1 MRYATFSF
9 EETNM
14 GRVWKFGDNVNTDE
28 IIPGRFNIT
37 TDPKALAEHC
47 LCELRPDFPSHVKP
61 GDLIVAGNNFGTGS
75 SREHAPI
82 AIKAAGIRAVIAQSF
97 ARIFYRNSI
106 NVGLPVIISE
116 GVAGLVE
123 DQDELEI
130 DFEHFRLRNAKTG
143 TPLVLQ
149 PLPPFVFKIFQAGG
163 IVPLLREGSLE
174 DLC

>member
-1 MRYATFSF
+1 V
-9 EETNM
+9 
-14 GRVWKFGDNVNTDE
+14 GRVWKFGDNINTDE

-47 LCELRPDFPSHVKP
+47 LCELRPDFPSNVRP

-82 AIKAAGIRAVIAQSF
+82 AIKAAGIKAVIAQSF

-116 GVAGLVE
+116 GIASLME
-123 DQDELEI
+123 ERDELEI
-130 DFEHFRLRNAKTG
+130 EFEHFLLRNTKTG
-143 TPLVLQ
+143 KTITLQ
-149 PLPPFVFKIFQAGG
+149 PLPPFVFKIFKAGG
-163 IVPLLREGSLE
+163 IVPLLKEGVLE
-174 DLC
+174 DLY